1 MGSFNCTCTEGF
13 EGDGLNCTGKL
24 NIVNKHCVH
33 VNKCKTLMQ
42 TFQSVKE
49 GWMTV
54 TKMQLAQT
62 QLEVMTAVA
71 GPGLL
76 EMDLH
81 VQVSNYQAV
90 A

>member
-1 MGSFNCTCTEGF
+1 
-13 EGDGLNCTGKL
+13 
-24 NIVNKHCVH
+24 
-33 VNKCKTLMQ
+33 MQ

-71 GPGLL
+71 GLGLL